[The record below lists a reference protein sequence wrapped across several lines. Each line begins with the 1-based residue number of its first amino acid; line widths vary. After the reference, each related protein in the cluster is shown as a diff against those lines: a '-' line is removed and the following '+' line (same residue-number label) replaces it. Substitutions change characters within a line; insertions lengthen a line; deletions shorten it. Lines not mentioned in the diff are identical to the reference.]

1 MITIWWHN
9 LVMMIIN
16 HHHHNHFTNHPLHP
30 IGMISTPSFLWHI
43 EIDDRRGQRCP
54 CCVPSNNKEA
64 ENWAVFSFNS
74 FFFGKIYKMREQVSQ
89 GKEIPVFSANFKAG
103 YLDHRHRGVQLLKWF
118 LIKIWWWWWLQWY
131 PWWCFLFFQFSMLK
145 HSCLKLFL
153 FLHSFK
159 ETIEDG
165 CDYISFW
172 WIFCSNPIQ
181 YKIDVIALPYCYQ
194 DWCKIWKWPENKFD
208 ESYLFF
214 ALIISNMKSNK

>member
-64 ENWAVFSFNS
+64 ENWAFFK
-74 FFFGKIYKMREQVSQ
+74 FQFIFFGKNYKMIEQVLKS
-89 GKEIPVFSANFKAG
+89 KEIPVFSANFKAG

-118 LIKIWWWWWLQWY
+118 LIKVWWWWWWLQWY
-131 PWWCFLFFQFSMLK
+131 PWWCFLFSVSHVK
-145 HSCLKLFL
+145 AFL
-153 FLHSFK
+153 FTTF
-159 ETIEDG
+159 
-165 CDYISFW
+165 F
-172 WIFCSNPIQ
+172 IFT
-181 YKIDVIALPYCYQ
+181 
-194 DWCKIWKWPENKFD
+194 
-208 ESYLFF
+208 LF
-214 ALIISNMKSNK
+214 